1 MNSLAKT
8 IHVLEA
14 INDRIGRVVSWL
26 VVAMV
31 LLTVLIVVLR
41 YGFNLGW
48 IAMQEA
54 VIYLHACV
62 FMLALAYTL
71 KNEGHVRVD
80 IFYRRLSVRG
90 RAWVNLSGCLL
101 LLLPVCLFMLWI
113 SAPYISSAWQTLEG
127 SHETGGLP
135 GVYLLKTLIPISASL
150 LLLQGLAMLL
160 RSIQTL
166 LRRPDQ

>member
-1 MNSLAKT
+1 MITLTRT
-8 IHVLEA
+8 IHFLEA
-14 INDRIGRVVSWL
+14 INDRIGRLVSWL

-31 LLTVLIVVLR
+31 VLTALIVVLR

-80 IFYRRLSVRG
+80 IFYRRLSARG
-90 RAWVNLSGCLL
+90 RAWINLLGCLL
-101 LLLPVCLFMLWI
+101 LLLPVCGFMFWI
-113 SAPYISSAWQTLEG
+113 STPYVSSAWQTLEG
-127 SHETGGLP
+127 SRETGGLP
-135 GVYLLKTLIPISASL
+135 GVYLIKTLIPITACL
-150 LLLQGLAMLL
+150 LLLQGLAMIL
-160 RSIQTL
+160 RSVKTL
-166 LRRPDQ
+166 LLPPDQ